1 VLDRIFGIDAAYPRD
16 FAHWLALVAP
26 DMQEE
31 MDDYVTATFVRRADF
46 EKEYRI
52 VRAADGVE
60 RWVSGLGK
68 IDYDDDGRP
77 RRMVGTIRDISDEV
91 RNTELLRLSASVFEN
106 VQQGVLIT
114 DAERRILKA
123 NAAFTRLTGYTQD
136 EIVGRNPRL
145 LQSGLQDQRFYETMW
160 REIQGSGHW
169 LGEIWNRKKSGEFIA
184 GVLDINVVRNRHGE
198 ISHYVGLFTDI
209 TGLKN
214 TQRELERMANFD
226 ALTGLPNRTLLTD
239 RLQQAVVQA
248 QRNEWLLAVCFLDLD
263 EFKPINDR
271 HGHETGDRLLIEV
284 ARRISETLRS
294 GDTVARFGGDE
305 FVLLL
310 PQLEG
315 EVELGQIME
324 RILRTVA
331 EPAIIDGRPIAT
343 TVSIGVTLFP
353 DGDAD
358 PALLLRHADQA
369 MYEAKQ
375 LGRNGFRIY
384 RPGR

>member
-1 VLDRIFGIDAAYPRD
+1 
-16 FAHWLALVAP
+16 
-26 DMQEE
+26 
-31 MDDYVTATFVRRADF
+31 
-46 EKEYRI
+46 
-52 VRAADGVE
+52 
-60 RWVSGLGK
+60 
-68 IDYDDDGRP
+68 
-77 RRMVGTIRDISDEV
+77 
-91 RNTELLRLSASVFEN
+91 
-106 VQQGVLIT
+106 
-114 DAERRILKA
+114 
-123 NAAFTRLTGYTQD
+123 
-136 EIVGRNPRL
+136 
-145 LQSGLQDQRFYETMW
+145 
-160 REIQGSGHW
+160 
-169 LGEIWNRKKSGEFIA
+169 
-184 GVLDINVVRNRHGE
+184 
-198 ISHYVGLFTDI
+198 
-209 TGLKN
+209 
-214 TQRELERMANFD
+214 
-226 ALTGLPNRTLLTD
+226 
-239 RLQQAVVQA
+239 
-248 QRNEWLLAVCFLDLD
+248 
-263 EFKPINDR
+263 
-271 HGHETGDRLLIEV
+271 V